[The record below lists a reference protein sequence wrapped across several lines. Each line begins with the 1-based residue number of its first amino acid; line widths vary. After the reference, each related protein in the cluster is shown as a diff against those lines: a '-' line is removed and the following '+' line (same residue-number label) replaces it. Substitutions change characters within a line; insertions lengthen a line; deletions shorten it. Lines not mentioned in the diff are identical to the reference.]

1 MLTMVQFGVQAIVVG
16 RPLLATGTA
25 NLLLALAISRAL
37 LAPLQAGRN
46 VYAGKFEKKRA
57 LSVMGRCLGAWALGL
72 MAGSLGRWRCR
83 LGWWR

>member
-1 MLTMVQFGVQAIVVG
+1 MLTRALFGVQPIAVG
-16 RPLLATGTA
+16 RSLLATGTA
-25 NLLLALAISRAL
+25 NLLLALVISRAL

-57 LSVMGRCLGAWALGL
+57 LSVMGRCRGAWALGL